1 MAQDEGVEVIR
12 ISIGTEPSQYVASQ
26 VLRSSILRRTNRPVV
41 FTESWTPE
49 GGWHPLF
56 NAAPA
61 VRKGTKFST
70 WRWLVP
76 AVYQHAGRAIY
87 LDADQVVLGD
97 IGELWDLLP
106 AGKSIAMVRN
116 AVGIFGKKTPEPNHW
131 QTSVMVMDC
140 GRCEWDTDALFNGV
154 NEGLQQYRDLMQATW
169 MASDDLHE
177 IDPAWN
183 HFGICTPETKLLH
196 YSHVSS
202 QPWKNPAHQTVDVW
216 WREFREALN
225 SKHVTMGDVEH
236 AAHEGH
242 LHKKFLKRLEK
253 TSV

>member
-1 MAQDEGVEVIR
+1 MAQDEGVGVIR

-26 VLRSSILRRTNRPVV
+26 VLRSSILRRTNRPVE

-56 NAAPA
+56 KAAPA

-97 IGELWDLLP
+97 IGELWDSLP

-140 GRCEWDTDALFNGV
+140 GRCEWDTDSLFNGV
-154 NEGLQQYRDLMQATW
+154 NQGLQQYRDLMQAAW
-169 MASDDLHE
+169 LANDDLHE

-183 HFGICTPETKLLH
+183 HFGIRTPDTKLIH

-202 QPWKNPAHQTVDVW
+202 QCWKCPEHISSYVW
-216 WREFREALN
+216 GAELMETIRKGRLSVETLRSEVEKRHIHKAWLKMAIAAFR
-225 SKHVTMGDVEH
+225 
-236 AAHEGH
+236 
-242 LHKKFLKRLEK
+242 
-253 TSV
+253 